1 MKLVTEMLD
10 EAAAMYPDKVA
21 FTDPNGTITYAQL
34 RSTSRKIAAAI
45 YNLGFM
51 HSPVV
56 IYLPNS
62 IECIASML
70 GVVYSGNFY
79 CVADVEMPKP
89 RLDKIIEIMEPAA
102 VITTQE
108 RLEEARKM
116 FGDTANYI
124 VYESTRSL
132 EADDAV
138 LEDIRKQIDPNEIMF
153 LLFTSGST
161 GVPKGVI
168 ISHRAEFHHLTW
180 VGDFFGLDENTIL
193 LNQAPMYFIMSVFDI
208 YQTILRKGHCHI
220 VPPSYFAFPI
230 LLLNYL
236 KEHHVN
242 AMNVVPS
249 ALAVAANYHAVSEV
263 HLDDLKLVF
272 FGGEVLPV
280 KQLNVW
286 LREYPDVT
294 FADVYGAT
302 EVADTLTYY
311 IVPGELDESETVPI
325 GLTAGHMK
333 TMILDEN
340 NQPVPVGEV
349 GELCVTGPSLA
360 DGYYKDPERTAEV
373 FVPNPL
379 YKEGDPWYM
388 KRMYRMG
395 DLVKMRED
403 GNMLYIGRKDF
414 QIKHMGHRI
423 ELGEIETAVSS
434 LEGIGQNC
442 CLHDKERDQIILIYT
457 GTLDDETTIIKL
469 RDLLPDYM
477 VPTEIYQLD
486 KMPLTPNG
494 KIDRQRLRKEYIG

>member
-1 MKLVTEMLD
+1 MKLVSDMLD
-10 EAAAMYPDKVA
+10 EAAAMYPDKVG
-21 FTDPNGTITYAQL
+21 FTDPNGSITYAQL
-34 RSTSRKIAAAI
+34 RNRSRRIAAAVYSLDI
-45 YNLGFM
+45 L
-51 HSPVV
+51 HSPIL

-62 IECIASML
+62 IQCIESML

-79 CVADVEMPKP
+79 CVADVEMSKP
-89 RLDKIIEIMEPAA
+89 RLDKIIEVMNPSA

-108 RLEEARKM
+108 RLAEAEKM
-116 FGDTANYI
+116 FGSDANYI
-124 VYESTRSL
+124 VYEKAL
-132 EADDAV
+132 EFEADDAV
-138 LEDIRKQIDPNEIMF
+138 LDDIRKKIDPNEIMF

-161 GVPKGVI
+161 GIPKGVI
-168 ISHRAEFHHLTW
+168 ISHRAEYYHLNW
-180 VGDFFGLDENTIL
+180 VGDFFGLDENMIL

-220 VPPSYFAFPI
+220 VPPNYFSFPI

-236 KEHHVN
+236 KENHVN
-242 AMNVVPS
+242 TLNVVPS
-249 ALAVAANYHAVSEV
+249 ALAVAANFGVVSEV
-263 HLDDLKLVF
+263 HLDDLKIVY

-286 LREYPDVT
+286 LQEYPNVK
-294 FADVYGAT
+294 FVDVYGAT

-311 IVPGELDESETVPI
+311 IVPGELDEAQTVPI
-325 GLTAGHMK
+325 GLTCGHMQ

-340 NQPVPVGEV
+340 DRPVPVGEV
-349 GELCVTGPSLA
+349 GELCVTGGSLA

-379 YKEGDPWYM
+379 YREGDPEFT

-403 GNMLYIGRKDF
+403 GNMIYVGRKDF

-423 ELGEIETAVSS
+423 ELGEIEAAISS
-434 LEGIGQNC
+434 IDGVGQNC
-442 CLHDKERDQIILIYT
+442 CIHDKTRDQIVLFYT
-457 GTLDDETTIIKL
+457 GTLSDEDTIIQARTL
-469 RDLLPDYM
+469 IPDYM
-477 VPTEIYQLD
+477 VPTEVYKLD

-494 KIDRQRLRKEYIG
+494 KIDRVRLRT